1 MQNPKLILFDSV
13 VFNTTDKTMHILD
26 GSLGYYDYRY
36 IKRAV
41 ILNERA
47 NHRGKSTPFLAVVPK
62 GPGRPGVLLYS
73 FLYVGIKIVMADHS
87 ILAIYISKEK
97 TQVGTNQYWEDQ
109 TKAKEILMLIQK
121 IIHKYAKK
129 EAYPGG

>member
-26 GSLGYYDYRY
+26 GSLGFYDYRH

-73 FLYVGIKIVMADHS
+73 FFICWHQNCDGRSFDIGHLHF
-87 ILAIYISKEK
+87 
-97 TQVGTNQYWEDQ
+97 
-109 TKAKEILMLIQK
+109 
-121 IIHKYAKK
+121 
-129 EAYPGG
+129 

>member
-26 GSLGYYDYRY
+26 GSLGFYDYRY
-36 IKRAV
+36 IKRTV

-62 GPGRPGVLLYS
+62 GLGRPGVLLYS
-73 FLYVGIKIVMADHS
+73 FLFRLKTLRCFRRMAQNNS
-87 ILAIYISKEK
+87 S
-97 TQVGTNQYWEDQ
+97 
-109 TKAKEILMLIQK
+109 
-121 IIHKYAKK
+121 
-129 EAYPGG
+129 